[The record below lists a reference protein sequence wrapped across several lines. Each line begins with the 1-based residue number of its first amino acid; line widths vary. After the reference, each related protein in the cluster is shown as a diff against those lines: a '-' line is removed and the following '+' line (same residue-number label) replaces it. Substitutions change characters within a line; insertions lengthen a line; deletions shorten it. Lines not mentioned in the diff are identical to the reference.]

1 MSLEKALN
9 LKDDEQVLY
18 VAHQFP
24 FTYWPSMLI
33 TFVLIVLPFF
43 FLFPLFD
50 LGWWGLLIF
59 IAMILVGLIY
69 GLRQALKWYYNVF
82 VVTDKRVVDIDQR
95 GLFDRTVSAVP
106 YQNIEDVSYR
116 IKGVWQTV
124 FRYGN
129 VMVDTSSSSANLAVQ
144 KIRHPHILQEL
155 ISELRVEV
163 RAQEASAGDERIQAL
178 KEFTEKLS
186 INEIK
191 DLIKKLKKEERQEA
205 VKEFFEEEDK
215 D

>member
-1 MSLEKALN
+1 M
-9 LKDDEQVLY
+9 
-18 VAHQFP
+18 AHQFP

-59 IAMILVGLIY
+59 IAMILIGLIY

-82 VVTDKRVVDIDQR
+82 VVTDKRVIDIDQR

-116 IKGVWQTV
+116 IKGVGQTI

-129 VMVDTSSSSANLAVQ
+129 VMVDTASSSANLVVQ
-144 KIRHPHILQEL
+144 KIRHPHVLQEL
-155 ISELRVEV
+155 ISELRVEA
-163 RAQEASAGDERIQAL
+163 REAGDERIQAL

-186 INEIK
+186 IQEVK
-191 DLIKKLKKEERQEA
+191 GLVKKLKKEERQEA
-205 VKEFFEEEDK
+205 VKEFFEEGDK